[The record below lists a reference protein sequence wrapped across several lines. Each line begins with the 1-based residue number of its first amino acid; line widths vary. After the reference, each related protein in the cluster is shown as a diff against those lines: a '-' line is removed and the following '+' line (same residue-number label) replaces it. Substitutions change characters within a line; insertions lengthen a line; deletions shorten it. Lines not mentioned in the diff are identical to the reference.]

1 MLADR
6 FLQFVRVKAYVDE
19 NAVGKHDIV
28 FGQKFCAELGLI
40 LGFKHNKVI
49 WDDISIPMRK
59 SLRHEETME
68 ISDDPG

>member
-19 NAVGKHDIV
+19 NAVGKQDIV

-40 LGFKHNKVI
+40 LEFKHNKAI
-49 WDDISIPMRK
+49 
-59 SLRHEETME
+59 
-68 ISDDPG
+68 